1 MKNVSIK
8 QHVNVKSIPTGYM
21 EDNVVLEQLNNLA
34 DQLVLQ
40 DQEVDINSIY
50 DSLNNW

>member
-8 QHVNVKSIPTGYM
+8 QHVKVKSIPTGYM